1 MINATLSGE
10 KIHSNS
16 EEAFS
21 LYEKSCFGEKKENKI
36 VYSLIESLFLVSAE
50 KITVHFNSKP
60 LNFEKLLSKT
70 KKIDK
75 KIETKFLVYSDL
87 RKKGYIPKAALKYG
101 ADLRVYDKGIRP
113 GQDHAKWILFAVN
126 ETHNINW
133 QEFAAKNRIAHS
145 TKKNLLI
152 ALIDQ
157 ERDITY
163 YQVSWFRP

>member
-70 KKIDK
+70 FMLLM
-75 KIETKFLVYSDL
+75 ELYLQRTKTTMNFVKCLKLQIQMFLL
-87 RKKGYIPKAALKYG
+87 
-101 ADLRVYDKGIRP
+101 
-113 GQDHAKWILFAVN
+113 
-126 ETHNINW
+126 
-133 QEFAAKNRIAHS
+133 
-145 TKKNLLI
+145 
-152 ALIDQ
+152 
-157 ERDITY
+157 
-163 YQVSWFRP
+163 